1 MLNGCLYL
9 NSGRTYSKMSA
20 QQFLLIDDDDDDQEI
35 FLTALESLSDTVGYT
50 AVSDAADALKRLGAG
65 ELRADLI
72 FLDLNMPGMTG
83 QQFLTEIKK
92 KDDLKNIP
100 VIIFST
106 SSHKDTIRETKEAG
120 AYDFITKPDKFDDLI
135 TILSK
140 FVR

>member
-1 MLNGCLYL
+1 MV
-9 NSGRTYSKMSA
+9 A

-35 FLTALESLSDTVGYT
+35 FLTALEKLSGKVGYT
-50 AVSDAADALKRLGAG
+50 AVSNAAEALERLTAG
-65 ELRADLI
+65 ELKADLI

-83 QQFLTEIKK
+83 QQFLLEIKK
-92 KDDLKNIP
+92 RDNLKNIP

-106 SSHKDTIRETKEAG
+106 SSHQDTIRETKEAG
-120 AYDFITKPDKFDDLI
+120 AYDFITKPDKFDELI